1 MSPIILLSLF
11 LLPMISK
18 ASTPPLQLS
27 LHLHSH
33 SPPLSSQTQQQHPLL
48 PLSVSSL
55 LRATILKNLT
65 HSHSH
70 PNPNTSPSLSP
81 LLPPLLRWLLPLP
94 LPRLPS
100 PSLPL
105 PLRHRQPPL
114 LAPLLPL
121 LPLPSLPPF
130 PSSPSPLPLY
140 FPNSSFSSRLVGCRN
155 PSCYWIHPSHSC
167 PYNTTLCSPYLL
179 VYGSGST
186 GGLLVLDKLNL
197 PGQTLPNFMFGC
209 SLFSDRQPPAGLA
222 GFGRG
227 SPSVPSQL
235 GLTRFAYCLVSR
247 KFDDDSA
254 VSGSI
259 FLGGSAD
266 VPLASKDLQFIP
278 FVQNPTKSLPFSV
291 YYYVALRKITVG
303 GKKVQL
309 QTKALYP
316 GHAGDGGSI
325 IDSGTTFT
333 YMEPTPFHS
342 LVDTFTQVIGG
353 RYNRSALIE
362 SRTGLKPC
370 FSLPTKTSQL
380 ELPQLVFHFKGGA
393 AMKLPVENY
402 FVVADAGAVC
412 LAIVTDGAARHGAS
426 GPSIIIGSFQ
436 QQNYYMLYDL
446 AGERLGFRQQNCV
459 RH

>member
-11 LLPMISK
+11 LLPLISK

-55 LRATILKNLT
+55 LRATILKNLN

-81 LLPPLLRWLLPLP
+81 LLPHSYGGYSLSLSLGSP
-94 LPRLPS
+94 PR
-100 PSLPL
+100 
-105 PLRHRQPPL
+105 
-114 LAPLLPL
+114 
-121 LPLPSLPPF
+121 PF
-130 PSSPSPLPLY
+130 PFLFDTASHLSWLPCSHSFRCLHCLPSPSPLPLY

-186 GGLLVLDKLNL
+186 GGLLMLDKLNL

-235 GLTRFAYCLVSR
+235 GLTHFSYCLVSR

-254 VSGSI
+254 VSGSL

-380 ELPQLVFHFKGGA
+380 ELPQLVFHCKGGA